1 MADETKL
8 EEITVTAKK
17 RESKPE
23 PKSFK
28 NISDRMDSSR
38 GTKFSSNIDK
48 LKYNFDTG
56 ARSNRF
62 HVNLHCPKLNLSLDG
77 LRCETASLP
86 GRSLGTTEFS
96 PYGAE
101 ESFPDGTINNGG
113 TIDLTFLCDSGF
125 YDRFIIETWQSMI
138 YASGS
143 QTLTTSHDVINPDT
157 NELEKEERTEEI
169 SHGNSLRPYFA
180 YKDDYTGEIE
190 IHQFRLDDKTALRYR
205 LYDAWP
211 VSYADMDLSSTAAE
225 PLMKFSCTFAYTTFD
240 TEYVEKPPLSAL
252 NKGRRMLDILLG
264 GLKVG
269 SRFSGKA
276 GRAMNKLQ
284 KLDTAVSRGAA
295 IFGNRGG

>member
-1 MADETKL
+1 MADT
-8 EEITVTAKK
+8 
-17 RESKPE
+17 E
-23 PKSFK
+23 PKT
-28 NISDRMDSSR
+28 NISKRMEDER
-38 GTKFSSNIDK
+38 GGKGTKGGGTKFSSKIDK

-77 LRCETASLP
+77 LRCESATLP

-96 PYGAE
+96 AYGAE
-101 ESFPDGTINNGG
+101 ESFPDGTIDNGG

-138 YASGS
+138 YAGGEQTIEKS
-143 QTLTTSHDVINPDT
+143 QDVVNEETGATETQTSQ
-157 NELEKEERTEEI
+157 EQA
-169 SHGNSLRPYFA
+169 SYGNSVTPYFA
-180 YKDDYTGEIE
+180 YKDEYTGEIE

-240 TEYVEKPPLSAL
+240 TEYVQKPPLSAL
-252 NKGRRMLDILLG
+252 NKGRRMLDILLDG
-264 GLKVG
+264 MKVG